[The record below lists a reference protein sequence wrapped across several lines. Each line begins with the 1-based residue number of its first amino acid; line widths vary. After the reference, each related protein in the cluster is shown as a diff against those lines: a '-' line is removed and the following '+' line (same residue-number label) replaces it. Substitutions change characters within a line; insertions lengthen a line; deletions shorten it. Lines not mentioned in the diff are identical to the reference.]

1 MSIKVTSRTRGHMH
15 SSLKILLVLL
25 ILTGISTWKPQ
36 VVSAEKRIPEID
48 MFSIDRLRSDV
59 QLFSSLKSRFTG
71 YPGFYDAARIIY
83 ERFKE
88 LRLEASLFN
97 YSQLVPYDE
106 GSWLKVEGQ
115 TIEAFALYPNSV
127 ATGEK
132 RAYGKLVYAGHGA
145 PDEFNGLEV
154 NGNIVLLEFD
164 SGNAWV
170 TAMALGASAIVFL
183 DNGPITQYEAMAK
196 LSSLPLTIPRL
207 YVTGE
212 AASKLRSMSV
222 RSPYAELFNG
232 MGWKEI
238 EGIDIVGEMKGTEDP
253 SNVIIV
259 LAHYDSASVVPAISP
274 GADDSL
280 SISAMLELIR
290 VLKETGFSPRYT
302 VWFIATS
309 GHWQGLSG
317 AREFVEKTYFNNSR
331 IGDDVKPYLAV
342 SLELTSGSPHVNL
355 VLAGMMY
362 GINTNPA
369 FRKMNDLNRL
379 LSGVV
384 TNFSRLYPRAWSRI
398 GTTVLF
404 SLTGLGQADSFKS
417 GAAFKFNL
425 DMEEFQLA
433 NSLALGVVTF
443 DDTRLSFF
451 TPYDTIES
459 VDFENAL
466 PQCQFAVFVLKNILE
481 APVLSIYSG
490 PWEDLKPPESRI
502 GPAYT
507 GVGFATLYVETV
519 KYSPTNP
526 SLYVTVP
533 NTLVLIGNPADPFSL
548 IVTRSN
554 SSGIAEIH
562 GMQPLMT
569 AAAQANILISS
580 YVMDE
585 GGRITHAPDKG
596 YYGMGHNYP
605 SSIQVFYDAQK
616 TRSVVFECGSVA
628 VFDII
633 GPSLQSAYSPNSF
646 YQNTNAYST
655 ELARA
660 LYESPLALSVNIMR
674 IPGYTSF
681 DSYGYAFDPRIGVVL
696 IFAPPRTR
704 FGFVVRSS
712 ALSRTTTVF
721 ANVTLSNQDGY
732 GYYLEKEGGRLLIDS
747 SLTGLLRE
755 PLTLAYGRYLAQKSI
770 QVMDPITMKYLE
782 VAEELNRTFSGSILG
797 RDYQTLIAN
806 SLLAWGF
813 AVKSYDSSLNVLK
826 DAITSIVIAFSL
838 AIPFILLFTALIYG
852 LSRGFRSIAIVGV
865 IAIGVS
871 VILALFHPGF
881 RLVTNIP
888 AVFMGTLLVALAIPV
903 IFFLVVNTSSSLS
916 ELRKRV
922 FGAHF
927 FERSGFDVSFT
938 SVTIGISNLRKR
950 KFRTILTLA
959 SIVMVGFALTSLTS
973 VTEIKVLRVI
983 PLPTSVKYNGVI
995 IRTSNFF
1002 PLNEK
1007 ALSLVAAYLTGSTQ
1021 FAGRYW
1027 VYMPTVTKGGAMGT
1041 IIVDAYNRSTEVNVL
1056 SGISQLE
1063 LKASF
1068 IDYREFLN
1076 GTMFSDDDMFSAI
1089 ITNDLASGLGV
1100 DIGDYILVE
1109 GIRLKVVGKINMT
1122 GMLSKVRDSDG
1133 FTDVL
1138 PVDTYRMSFE
1148 KATGI
1153 SPSYTL
1159 NPNSVIFVPYK
1170 LVRLIPEASLTSAF
1184 IPIDGLSFN
1193 DIKSKVEN
1201 LFSAFDGLN
1210 IYLTYNG
1217 TVYQFSK
1224 SNEISLFGFQLVLIP
1239 MVIAGLI
1246 TMSTIL
1252 GGIIERIREGYVYS
1266 SLGLGPLQVGLMFL
1280 GENLVYA
1287 IVGSVIGYLSGISTS
1302 YLLRELG
1309 ILQVSVNYSSSF
1321 VSIAIGSVILIVLLA
1336 SLYPMYKM
1344 STIITPSLERKWRL
1358 PTKPKG
1364 DVWEIPIPFRVKDEE
1379 KAAGMAVFLHEYLWN
1394 KRIERA
1400 GVFTVENV
1408 ETIRIENGVSIKARV
1423 WLAPFEQNI
1432 RQDMDIKIIK
1442 SRTEQKFLTFLNL
1455 QRVSGTYDSWVRFN
1469 YPFVDEVRKQMLMWS
1484 LLSPEEVN
1492 RYIKLAREQGLLGV
1506 D

>member
-1 MSIKVTSRTRGHMH
+1 MIGRMRAYVST
-15 SSLKILLVLL
+15 SLKILLIL
-25 ILTGISTWKPQ
+25 IILAGTDMRKLQ
-36 VVSAEKRIPEID
+36 VVSAEGNVSEINAV
-48 MFSIDRLRSDV
+48 SIDRIRSDV
-59 QLFSSLKSRFTG
+59 ELFSSLKSRFTG
-71 YPGFYDAARIIY
+71 YSGFYDAARIIY
-83 ERFKE
+83 GRFKE
-88 LRLEASLFN
+88 LQLEASLFN

-115 TIEAFALYPNSV
+115 TIEAFALYPNSI
-127 ATGEK
+127 ATGERK
-132 RAYGKLVYAGHGA
+132 AYGKLVYAGHGM
-145 PDEFNGLEV
+145 PGEFNGLEV
-154 NGNIVLLEFD
+154 KDNIVLLEFD

-170 TAMALGASAIVFL
+170 TAMALGASAVVFL
-183 DNGPITQYEAMAK
+183 DNGPITRYEAMAK

-212 AASKLRSMSV
+212 AASKLRAISA
-222 RSPYAELFNG
+222 RRPYAELFNG
-232 MGWKEI
+232 MRWKEVV
-238 EGIDIVGEMKGTEDP
+238 GMDIVGEMRGTEDP

-280 SISAMLELIR
+280 SISIMLELIR
-290 VLKETGFSPRYT
+290 VLKKTGFSPRHT

-317 AREFVEKTYFNNSR
+317 AREFVEKTYFNNPR

-362 GINTNPA
+362 GINTNPV
-369 FRKMNDLNRL
+369 FKKMSDLSRL
-379 LSGVV
+379 LSEVV
-384 TNFSRLYPRAWSRI
+384 ANFSRFYPVAWSRI

-404 SLTGLGQADSFKS
+404 SLTGLGQADSFRS

-433 NSLALGVVTF
+433 NSIALGVVTF
-443 DDTRLSFF
+443 DDARLSSF
-451 TPYDTIES
+451 TPYDTIGS
-459 VDFENAL
+459 VDFGNVL
-466 PQCQFAVFVLKNILE
+466 PQCQFATFVLKNILE
-481 APVLSIYSG
+481 APISSIYSG

-526 SLYVTVP
+526 GLYVTVP
-533 NTLVLIGNPADPFSL
+533 NALVVIGNPVDPFSL
-548 IVTRSN
+548 IVTKSN
-554 SSGIAEIH
+554 SSGVAEIH

-580 YVMDE
+580 YVIDE
-585 GGRITHAPDKG
+585 EGRITHAPDRG

-616 TRSVVFECGSVA
+616 TRSVVFECGSAA
-628 VFDII
+628 VFDIV

-660 LYESPLALSVNIMR
+660 LYESPLALSVTIVR

-696 IFAPPRTR
+696 VFAPPRAR
-704 FGFVVRSS
+704 FGLVMKSS
-712 ALSRTTTVF
+712 ALSKTTTIF

-732 GYYLEKEGGRLLIDS
+732 GYYIEKEGDRLMIDS
-747 SLTGLLRE
+747 SVTGLLRE
-755 PLTLAYGRYLAQKSI
+755 PLTLAYGRYLAQKGI
-770 QVMDPITMKYLE
+770 QVMDPVTMKYLE
-782 VAEELNRTFSGSILG
+782 FAEELNRTFSGSILG
-797 RDYQTLIAN
+797 KDYQTLMAN

-813 AVKSYDSSLNVLK
+813 SVKSYDSSLNVLK
-826 DAITSIVIAFSL
+826 DAVTSIIIAFSL
-838 AIPFILLFTALIYG
+838 AIPFILLFAALIYG
-852 LSRGFRSIAIVGV
+852 LSRGFRSIVLVGAIAIV
-865 IAIGVS
+865 VS
-871 VILALFHPGF
+871 VILTFFHPGF
-881 RLVTNIP
+881 RLVVNIP
-888 AVFMGTLLVALAIPV
+888 AIFMGTLLIALAIPV
-903 IFFLVVNTSSSLS
+903 LFFLIVNTSSSLS
-916 ELRKRV
+916 ELRKKV
-922 FGAHF
+922 FGTHF
-927 FERSGFDVSFT
+927 FERSGFEVSFT

-973 VTEIKVLRVI
+973 VTEIRVLRVT
-983 PLPTSVKYNGVI
+983 PMPTQVKYNGVI
-995 IRTSNFF
+995 IRTANFF
-1002 PLNEK
+1002 PLDEK
-1007 ALSLVAAYLTGSTQ
+1007 ALSLVAAYLTNSTE

-1027 VYMPTVTKGGAMGT
+1027 VYMPTVTRGGAMGT
-1041 IIVDAYNRSTEVNVL
+1041 IIVSAYNKSTEVNVL
-1056 SGISQLE
+1056 SGISPLE

-1068 IDYREFLN
+1068 VDYREFLN
-1076 GTMFSDDDMFSAI
+1076 GSMFSDDDMFSAI

-1100 DIGDYILVE
+1100 DIGDHIMVE
-1109 GIRLKVVGKINMT
+1109 GIRLKVVGKINT
-1122 GMLSKVRDSDG
+1122 TSMLAKVKDSDG
-1133 FTDVL
+1133 FMDVL

-1159 NPNSVIFVPYK
+1159 NPNYVIFVPYK

-1184 IPIDGLSFN
+1184 IPIDGLSFDDVRN
-1193 DIKSKVEN
+1193 KVET

-1210 IYLTYNG
+1210 IYLTYDG

-1224 SNEISLFGFQLVLIP
+1224 SNEVSLFGFQLVLIP
-1239 MVIAGLI
+1239 MIIAGLI

-1287 IVGSVIGYLSGISTS
+1287 IVGSVIGYLSGISIS
-1302 YLLRELG
+1302 YFLRELG
-1309 ILQVSVNYSSSF
+1309 VLQVSVNYSSSF
-1321 VSIAIGSVILIVLLA
+1321 VSIVIGSVILIVLLA

-1344 STIITPSLERKWRL
+1344 ATIITPSLERKWRL

-1364 DVWEIPIPFRVKDEE
+1364 DAWEIPIPFRVKDEE

-1400 GVFTVENV
+1400 GGFTVEAV
-1408 ETIRIENGVSIKARV
+1408 ETNRIEDGISIKARI

-1432 RQDMDIKIIK
+1432 RQDMDITIIK
-1442 SRTEQKFLTFLNL
+1442 SKTEQRFLVFLNL
-1455 QRVSGTYDSWVRFN
+1455 LRVSGPYDSWVRFN
-1469 YPFVDEVRKQMLMWS
+1469 YPFVDEVRKQMLVWS
-1484 LLSPEEVN
+1484 LLKPEEEN
-1492 RYIKLAREQGLLGV
+1492 RYIKSARERGLLGV
-1506 D
+1506 G